1 MPSATSTARDSK
13 VACFNRLP
21 RRRSAGWMYQTAIEG
36 LLGLRRQGETF
47 AMDPSIPAMWPAY
60 SIQWRTGRSRF
71 RITVLN
77 PEHRSRGVRAAE
89 MDGAPVDPRAIPIV
103 DDGRT
108 HEVVIV
114 LGTPDTR
121 ELQAGSVG
129 SAQREAS

>member
-1 MPSATSTARDSK
+1 
-13 VACFNRLP
+13 
-21 RRRSAGWMYQTAIEG
+21 
-36 LLGLRRQGETF
+36 
-47 AMDPSIPAMWPAY
+47 
-60 SIQWRTGRSRF
+60 
-71 RITVLN
+71 
-77 PEHRSRGVRAAE
+77 